1 MASLAQIN
9 IRFRANVAE
18 FSTQMQNMQRS
29 FQKAGDQMKSIGSA
43 LSVGITLP
51 LMAAGAA
58 AYNLAAD
65 FEDSLGATDQI
76 FKKSSNSVQKW
87 ADGLPTY
94 FGIVKK
100 EALEYSNMMG
110 SLLKNIGNLTEQE
123 ASKQSAKLIE
133 LAGDLT
139 AMYGGTTADAVRALT
154 GSLKGNN
161 TMLDN
166 YGMAVNDVM
175 VKTKALQMGLMKQG
189 ETMSLSTKQAATL
202 ALIYEQTGAAQGQAA
217 READGASGVMRA
229 FKTTIKNLSTEF
241 GQVLLPYVTSGAKV
255 LKGFA
260 EQMANLDSVQK
271 KWVVGIG
278 AAIAVIGP
286 LTLGLGT
293 VLTMIPNMVA
303 GFKAIRVAVLA
314 MNSAFLANPII
325 AVTAALTAL
334 VAGTILLESRL
345 TSLTN
350 AQKEFDELTKKAT
363 SSVAGEIAETRKLVA
378 IAQNKKLSDE
388 ERTRALDRLI
398 KKSDEHFGK
407 LTLETIGTNKAKKAT
422 DDYTKSLL
430 QNARIKAAQEKL
442 VEVQKRKIELELGT
456 SNEADPSLWQTIG
469 NYGKSA
475 LKNAFNPVNNQN
487 LYELERFKSISE
499 NSKVVKKEL
508 DSLEKK
514 LEQIIGPQKEVDEV
528 TETYAGNLNT
538 VTDEAGKT
546 KKAVE
551 DLGVVGS
558 VKWMRAQISDLEEMA
573 SKLDP
578 TSTAYQNLT
587 QQLKVYQNTL
597 DSIQNPA
604 ETIFDGS
611 EEWYSREIQ
620 SMETQL
626 SKIDMMSEAYK
637 NLKTQIDVMRKT
649 MELMQSP
656 VVDQKEPEQDTVD
669 WYNYHINKLRE
680 AQKEAGITIEEFK
693 RLEQEI
699 SVLET
704 TFKIQVEG
712 VEETAQKL
720 DYLKTIGEEVK
731 GSLNSAF
738 SAMADGIVG
747 SFGEAENGIERFAQ
761 GMFKTVTK
769 LIAMALAAGVA
780 HAIEAGSL
788 SALGT
793 GVAAAFT
800 TPAFI
805 SMAVGGVMAA
815 FAAIP
820 KFADGGIVS
829 GPTLG
834 LMGEYAGAAN
844 NPEVIAPLNKLKD
857 LIEPAGMGDV
867 IVQLSGGWEVSGETL
882 KMILER
888 TERRQFRTG

>member
-18 FSTQMQNMQRS
+18 FSTQMQSMQRS
-29 FQKAGDQMKSIGSA
+29 FQKAGNQMKTIGST

-65 FEDSLGATDQI
+65 FEDALGATDQI

-87 ADGLPTY
+87 AESLPTY
-94 FGIVKK
+94 YGIVKK

-110 SLLKNIGNLTEQE
+110 SMLVNIGNLTEQE

-166 YGMAVNDVM
+166 YGMAVNDAM

-189 ETMSLSTKQAATL
+189 ETMSLSAKQAATL

-217 READGASGVMRA
+217 REANGASGVMRA
-229 FKTTIKNLSTEF
+229 FKTSIKNLSTEF
-241 GQVLLPYVTSGAKV
+241 GQVLLPYVTSGINI

-260 EQMANLDSVQK
+260 EQITNLDSVQK
-271 KWVVGIG
+271 KWVVGIT
-278 AAIAVIGP
+278 AAVAVIGP
-286 LTLGLGT
+286 LTLALGT

-422 DDYTKSLL
+422 DAYTESLL

-456 SNEADPSLWQTIG
+456 SNEADPSVWQTIG

-499 NSKVVKKEL
+499 NSKAVKKEL
-508 DSLEKK
+508 DSLEAQLQK
-514 LEQIIGPQKEVDEV
+514 IIGPQKEVDDV
-528 TETYAGNLNT
+528 TETYADHLNT

-558 VKWMRAQISDLEEMA
+558 IKWMRAQINDLEEMA

-578 TSTAYQNLT
+578 TSTAYTNLT
-587 QQLKVYQNTL
+587 QQLRVYQNTL

-626 SKIDMMSEAYK
+626 SKIDMMSVAYK

-680 AQKEAGITIEEFK
+680 AQKEAGITVEEFK
-693 RLEQEI
+693 HLEQEI

-712 VEETAQKL
+712 VEETVQKL
-720 DYLKTIGEEVK
+720 DHLKTVGEEVK
-731 GSLNSAF
+731 GVLNSAF
-738 SAMADGIVG
+738 SSMADGIV
-747 SFGEAENGIERFAQ
+747 SSLGEAQSGYDRFAQ
-761 GMFKTVTK
+761 GMFKTILK
-769 LIAMALAAGVA
+769 LIGMALSSSIANAIQGATQSGTATGPAAV
-780 HAIEAGSL
+780 
-788 SALGT
+788 
-793 GVAAAFT
+793 FT

-805 SMAVGGVMAA
+805 ATAVGGVMAA
-815 FAAIP
+815 FASIP

-844 NPEVIAPLNKLKD
+844 NPEVIAPLNKLKE
-857 LIEPAGMGDV
+857 LIEPAGVGNV
-867 IVQLSGGWEVSGETL
+867 TVQLTGGWRVQGNDLITVLDRQEKINV
-882 KMILER
+882 
-888 TERRQFRTG
+888 RRR

>member
-9 IRFRANVAE
+9 IRFRANLEELSSQLQNAQRGIKKQGE
-18 FSTQMQNMQRS
+18 QMQ
-29 FQKAGDQMKSIGSA
+29 KYGKK
-43 LSVGITLP
+43 LSTYVTLP
-51 LMAAGAA
+51 LLAAGTAA
-58 AYNLAAD
+58 FSMAAD
-65 FEDSLGATDQI
+65 FEDALGATDQT
-76 FKKSSNSVQKW
+76 FKKSSDAVQKW
-87 ADGLPTY
+87 AEGLPTY
-94 FGIVKK
+94 YGIAKK

-110 SLLKNIGNLTEQE
+110 SMLVNIGNLTEQQ
-123 ASKQSAKLIE
+123 ASEQSAKLIE

-154 GSLKGNN
+154 GALKGNN

-166 YGMAVNDVM
+166 YGMAANDAM
-175 VKTKALQMGLMKQG
+175 VKTKAMEMGLLKQG
-189 ETMSLSTKQAATL
+189 QTMDLATKQAATL
-202 ALIYEQTGAAQGQAA
+202 ALIYEQSAAAQGQAA
-217 READGASGVMRA
+217 READGASGSMRA
-229 FKTTIKNLSTEF
+229 FKTSIKNLSTEF
-241 GQVLLPYVTSGAKV
+241 GQVLLPYVTNGV
-255 LKGFA
+255 NILKGLA
-260 EQMANLDSVQK
+260 ERISNLDSVQK

-378 IAQNKKLSDE
+378 IAQNRKLSDE

-456 SNEADPSLWQTIG
+456 SDEADPSLWQTLRSRAKSMFYQPG
-469 NYGKSA
+469 AEQSVFQMEQWKAQAKNAKVVTAELSA
-475 LKNAFNPVNNQN
+475 LEAQLQK
-487 LYELERFKSISE
+487 
-499 NSKVVKKEL
+499 
-508 DSLEKK
+508 
-514 LEQIIGPQKEVDEV
+514 IIGPQREVDEV

-626 SKIDMMSEAYK
+626 SKIDMMSDAYK
-637 NLKTQIDVMRKT
+637 NLKTQIEVMRKT

-680 AQKEAGITIEEFK
+680 AQKEVGITVEEFK

-857 LIEPAGMGDV
+857 LIEPAGTGDV